1 MATLF
6 GFSIKDKDPKLK
18 AKGALPQYPPVDNDA
33 TSTITPF
40 GGWFGHYVDL
50 DDSKEGEIN
59 LIRRYRQDG
68 TAT

>member
-18 AKGALPQYPPVDNDA
+18 AKGAASPVPPVDNDA

-40 GGWFGHYVDL
+40 GGWFGPVSYTHLTLPTICSV
-50 DDSKEGEIN
+50 
-59 LIRRYRQDG
+59 
-68 TAT
+68 

>member
-18 AKGALPQYPPVDNDA
+18 AKGAASPVPPVDNDA

-50 DDSKEGEIN
+50 DDSKKK
-59 LIRRYRQDG
+59 R
-68 TAT
+68 